1 MKRTSKSLQAKDLHV
16 SHIGHIIVLLCMQL
30 EVNYTEDLKLP
41 GMLLGDDDLT
51 DNLLTDLFGEN
62 FQTGIMS
69 ILSSFLY

>member
-1 MKRTSKSLQAKDLHV
+1 
-16 SHIGHIIVLLCMQL
+16 MQL
-30 EVNYTEDLKLP
+30 EVNYTEDLQLP